1 MAKTLRIRSRQWHG
15 ILSSLSCKLLHLAL
29 TTENLDA
36 EIAAVEQDL
45 REKVFLVQKALSS
58 QDACYFWL
66 EAGHLWPCDS
76 LAAILEQ
83 LRLDNY
89 KHLTMQLKSSLVQF
103 GILVTKLQHLLRMHD
118 AERCG
123 DEKKLLEEQKST
135 GHSNWTPMDYPE
147 WLLLEIDNN
156 ILIRPVQV
164 EVAKAIISPH
174 SNQNSVLQMNM
185 GKGEDAVIPRAFFK

>member
-1 MAKTLRIRSRQWHG
+1 MAWDLEHPQVQTPEL
-15 ILSSLSCKLLHLAL
+15 SLSTDDL
-29 TTENLDA
+29 NV

-45 REKVFLVQKALSS
+45 RGKLLFVQKALPS

-66 EAGHLWPCDS
+66 EAGHLCPCDS
-76 LAAILEQ
+76 LASILEL

-89 KHLTMQLKSSLVQF
+89 KHLTSQLKSSLVQL

-118 AERCG
+118 AERCH
-123 DEKKLLEEQKST
+123 DAKKLLEEQTNT

-185 GKGEDAVIPRAFFK
+185 GKGEDVVISRTFLK